1 MSVATAKKR
10 HQAAAGRPMP
20 PVFIFDNPWP
30 AFSPARELKEWVRAN
45 ILEDTGLLHNPDHA
59 HLLQTD
65 LEFLWANAGFTSKA
79 RQVIGQ
85 AEQVMF
91 RASGWQKQRQEL
103 QMREWFG
110 AVPEYV
116 ITLDGSYCASCDD
129 ADFCALVEHELY
141 HIAQKRDPFGG
152 PAFDKHGSPK
162 THIVGHDVEEFVGV
176 VARYGVGRKDGAI
189 SRLVDAA
196 KQGPKVSRSAIAG
209 ACGTCLLKLA

>member
-1 MSVATAKKR
+1 MNAAKKR
-10 HQAAAGRPMP
+10 VAAGPSRPFP
-20 PVFIFDNPWP
+20 PMFLFDNPWP
-30 AFSPARELKEWVRAN
+30 AFAPAKEVKEWVRAN
-45 ILEDTGLLHNPDHA
+45 ILEESGRLHNPEHA
-59 HLLQTD
+59 HLLDTD
-65 LEFLWANAGFTSKA
+65 VEFLWANGGFTSKA

-103 QMREWFG
+103 QMRAWFG
-110 AVPEYV
+110 DVPTYL
-116 ITLDGSYCASCDD
+116 ITLDGGYCSSCED